1 MFCAFLPL
9 PGQMLI
15 VAVLA
20 IAARC
25 NLPISVGLV
34 WVTNPVTFTPMFLFA
49 YRLGAWLL
57 GIDPVFNELDLTWSS
72 LGASFAALWYP
83 LIVGCLVCGW
93 VSGLTLMVIARL
105 LWRLHIIR
113 RWQQRREHR
122 RASAVAP
129 QAKTAL

>member
-1 MFCAFLPL
+1 MFCAFIPL

-25 NLPISVGLV
+25 NLPLAVALV

-57 GIDPVFNELDLTWSS
+57 DMDPVFTELDLSWSS

-93 VSGLTLMVIARL
+93 VSGLTLMVIARV

-113 RWQQRREHR
+113 RWQRRRERR
-122 RASAVAP
+122 RAHALSTPEIAP
-129 QAKTAL
+129 